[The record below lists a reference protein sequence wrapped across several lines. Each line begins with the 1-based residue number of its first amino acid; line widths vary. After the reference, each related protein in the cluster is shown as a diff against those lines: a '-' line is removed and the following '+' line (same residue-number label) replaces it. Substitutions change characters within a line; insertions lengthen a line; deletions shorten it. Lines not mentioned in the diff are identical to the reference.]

1 MKISKVVVCGTKHSG
16 KTSILEQAI
25 YGNFGPFQETH
36 EDIYEVNV
44 ETERGGAEHIRL
56 YDTEGIDTRKTNVP
70 GSTVQDQVMTLSP
83 FHDFLLMMFFI
94 IHNLNT
100 YVLGRIR

>member
-70 GSTVQDQVMTLSP
+70 GSTVQDQVHKYITLCRP
-83 FHDFLLMMFFI
+83 NCFCLAIVAAM
-94 IHNLNT
+94 
-100 YVLGRIR
+100 